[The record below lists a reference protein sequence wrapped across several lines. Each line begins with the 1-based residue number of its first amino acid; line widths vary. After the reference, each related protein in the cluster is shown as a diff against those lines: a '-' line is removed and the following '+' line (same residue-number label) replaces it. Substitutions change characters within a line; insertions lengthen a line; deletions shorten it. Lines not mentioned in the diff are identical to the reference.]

1 MTNLD
6 IMNGNLSQ
14 HNERGDNKKNSS
26 PLECFLIFEYLPK
39 NKIYM
44 DASIILY
51 KTLIHWMIWI
61 DFISRKQ
68 EIMDHF
74 DLNFFARLLF
84 LRNARSCCRDE
95 KFLKDTMIYKFQQE
109 I

>member
-1 MTNLD
+1 
-6 IMNGNLSQ
+6 
-14 HNERGDNKKNSS
+14 
-26 PLECFLIFEYLPK
+26 
-39 NKIYM
+39 M

-95 KFLKDTMIYKFQQE
+95 KFLKDTMIYKFQLKNYNSLRKKFE
-109 I
+109 NGTRRSS